1 MKNAP
6 NVKALPKDKFTEAV
20 IFAGADAYAHAKGW
34 EEGMGQQIAGDS
46 TPPVYLGPKQ
56 LTELANLRIVD
67 TGRRAARVYVA
78 GDIDSMLINAIA
90 EKLAVAGVQD
100 AKLYKGIPDQQ
111 PEDWREYLARLREQV
126 EHGESL
132 VDEMTRARGRRTP
145 ADELAPRVE
154 SQAGGLYWVTPKID
168 KQSGEVI
175 RPGQW
180 LCGAVDVLGT
190 GEGDGSDF
198 IILRWQPTGNRPE
211 RTEAILAGDIGNR
224 EGWSR
229 LSNRGLRITAKPH
242 LRAILADYLTDTY
255 NGELWHV
262 ATLSGWQHG
271 VYIMPDGEIIG
282 DPEKRVLFHGKSAT
296 ASGYTIAGTAQS
308 WRENVAGL
316 VVGNPSMMLGVAAA
330 LAAPLIGLV
339 GADGFGVHFFQQSSA
354 GKTTTANIASSLY
367 GNPDLLRLTW
377 YGTAL
382 GIANEAQAHNDGLM
396 PLDEV
401 GQGADARAVATSSY
415 ALFNGSG
422 KLQGAKD
429 GGNRELK
436 RWRTV
441 AISTGEMDIETYLVS
456 HGIKPKA
463 GQLVR
468 LLNVP
473 LEKSTNFHGLPSGKA
488 HADALRDAWTA
499 HHGTAGREWVRW
511 LADHQQEAQEAAGAA
526 RERWRGLI
534 PESYGEQV
542 HRVGEKFA
550 VMEAALLLAGHITGW
565 DAQACR
571 DAIQHS
577 FNAWVREF
585 GTGNKEHQQIIE
597 QAEAFLNAYGMSR
610 FAPLNYDPRDLPI
623 PELMGY
629 RDSGERPGTPALFY
643 VLPAPFKK
651 HVAGTH
657 NKDATAQVLHDA
669 GMLKKPASGKNWQI
683 RTPRLKHLNNARPW
697 TYVLLFAQEPEESET
712 E

>member
-6 NVKALPKDKFTEAV
+6 NVKQLPKDKFTEAI
-20 IFAGADAYAHAKGW
+20 IFAGADAWAHAQHW
-34 EEGMGQQIAGDS
+34 IESEGPKAGDN

-56 LTELANLRIVD
+56 LAELGNLRIID
-67 TGRRAARVYVA
+67 KGRRSARVYLA
-78 GDIDSMLINAIA
+78 GDIESIAVNVIA
-90 EKLAVAGVQD
+90 EKLAVAGVID
-100 AKLYKGIPDQQ
+100 AKIYKAITD
-111 PEDWREYLARLREQV
+111 PEPENWRDYLSRLREQAECGV
-126 EHGESL
+126 SL
-132 VDEMTRARGRRTP
+132 VDDYRKASGSGVP

-154 SQAGGLYWVTPKID
+154 SRSGGLYWVTPKLD
-168 KQSGEVI
+168 RKSGEI
-175 RPGQW
+175 TRPGQW
-180 LCGAVDVLGT
+180 LSGAVDVLGA
-190 GEGDGSDF
+190 GEGDGIDF
-198 IILRWQPTGNRPE
+198 VILRWQPTGNRPE
-211 RTEAILAGDIGNR
+211 RTEAIPSGDIGNR

-229 LSNRGLRITAKPH
+229 MASRGLRVTAKPQ
-242 LRAILADYLTDTY
+242 LRAILADHLTDCD
-255 NGELWHV
+255 NGKLWSV

-282 DPEKRVLFHGKSAT
+282 DADKRVVFHGRSAT
-296 ASGYTIAGTAQS
+296 ASGYTVAGTSQS
-308 WRENVAGL
+308 WRENVAAL
-316 VVGNPSMMLGVAAA
+316 VTGNPSMMLGVAAA
-330 LAAPLIGLV
+330 LAAPLVGLV

-367 GNPDLLRLTW
+367 GNPDMLRLTW

-382 GIANEAQAHNDGLM
+382 GIANEAQAHHDGLLA
-396 PLDEV
+396 LDEV
-401 GQGADARAVATSSY
+401 GQGADPKSVATSAY
-415 ALFNGSG
+415 TLFNGSG
-422 KLQGAKD
+422 KLQGARE

-441 AISTGEMDIETYLVS
+441 AVSTGEMDIETYLLS

-473 LEKSTNFHGLPSGKA
+473 LEKSTNFHGLPTGKV
-488 HADALRDAWTA
+488 HADALRDAWGA
-499 HHGTAGREWVRW
+499 HHGAAGREWVRW
-511 LADHQQEAQEAAGAA
+511 LAAHQKEAQKTADAA

-550 VMEAALLLAGHITGW
+550 VMEAALILAAHITGW
-565 DAQACR
+565 DAQECR
-571 DAIQHS
+571 DAIQHN
-577 FNAWVREF
+577 FNAWVKEF

-610 FAPLNYDPRDLPI
+610 FAPLNYDPHDLPI

-629 RDSGERPGTPALFY
+629 RDNGERFDDPMLFY
-643 VLPAPFKK
+643 VLPTPFRK

-657 NKDATAQVLHDA
+657 NKDATAQVLHEA

-697 TYVLLFAQEPEESET
+697 TYVLLFAPEPEGNEIE
-712 E
+712 

>member
-34 EEGMGQQIAGDS
+34 EEGMGQKIAGDN
-46 TPPVYLGPKQ
+46 TPPVYLGGKQ
-56 LTELANLRIVD
+56 LAELANLRIVD
-67 TGRRAARVYVA
+67 KGRRCARVYLA
-78 GDIDSMLINAIA
+78 GEIEPVLINAIA
-90 EKLAVAGVQD
+90 EKLALAGVQD
-100 AKLYKGIPDQQ
+100 AKLYKGIPDTQ
-111 PEDWREYLARLREQV
+111 PEDWREYLARLREQAERGETLV
-126 EHGESL
+126 EE
-132 VDEMTRARGRRTP
+132 VRRAEGKRLP

-154 SQAGGLYWVTPKID
+154 ARPGGLYWVTPKID

-180 LCGAVDVLGT
+180 LCGPVDVLGA
-190 GEGDGSDF
+190 GEGDGTDF
-198 IILRWQPTGNRPE
+198 VILRWQPTGNRPE
-211 RTEAILAGDIGNR
+211 RTEAIPAGDIGNR
-224 EGWSR
+224 EGWAR
-229 LSNRGLRITAKPH
+229 LSNRGLRVTAKTQ
-242 LRAILADYLTDTY
+242 LRAILADHLTDCD
-255 NGELWHV
+255 NGKLWNV

-282 DPEKRVLFHGKSAT
+282 EGEKRVVFHGRSAT
-296 ASGYTIAGTAQS
+296 ASGYTQAGTAQS
-308 WRENVAGL
+308 WRDNVAAL
-316 VVGNPSMMLGVAAA
+316 VAGNPSMMLGVAAA
-330 LAAPLIGLV
+330 LAAPLVGLV

-367 GNPDLLRLTW
+367 GNPDMLRLTW

-382 GIANEAQAHNDGLM
+382 GIANEAQAHHDGLLA
-396 PLDEV
+396 LDEV
-401 GQGADARAVATSSY
+401 GQGADPKSVATSAY
-415 ALFNGSG
+415 TLFNGSG
-422 KLQGAKD
+422 KLQGAKE

-441 AISTGEMDIETYLVS
+441 AISTGEMDIETYLLS
-456 HGIKPKA
+456 HGIRPKA

-473 LEKSTNFHGLPSGKA
+473 LEKATVLHGLPSGKA

-499 HHGTAGREWVRW
+499 HHGAAGREWVRW

-542 HRVGEKFA
+542 HRVGERFA

-565 DAQACR
+565 DAQASR

-577 FNAWVREF
+577 FNAWVKEF

-610 FAPLNYDPRDLPI
+610 FAPVGYDPRDLPI
-623 PELMGY
+623 SELMGY
-629 RDSGERPGTPALFY
+629 RDNGESFGDPMLFY

-657 NKDATAQVLHDA
+657 NKDAAAKTLHEA

-697 TYVLLFAQEPEESET
+697 TYVLLFAPESEESEN

>member
-1 MKNAP
+1 MKSAP
-6 NVKALPKDKFTEAV
+6 NVKQLPKDKFTEAV
-20 IFAGADAYAHAKGW
+20 IFAGADAYSHAKGW
-34 EEGMGQQIAGDS
+34 EEGMGKQIAGDS
-46 TPPVYLGPKQ
+46 VPPVCIGPKQ
-56 LTELANLRIVD
+56 LAELGNLRIID
-67 TGRRAARVYVA
+67 KGRRSARVYLA
-78 GDIDSMLINAIA
+78 GDIEPIQINAIA
-90 EKLAVAGVQD
+90 EKLALAGVQD

-111 PEDWREYLARLREQV
+111 PEGWSEYLARVREQA
-126 EHGESL
+126 ERGESL
-132 VDEMTRARGRRTP
+132 VDEVNRAQGKRAP
-145 ADELAPRVE
+145 VDELAPRVE
-154 SQAGGLYWVTPKID
+154 ARAGGLYWVTPKID

-198 IILRWQPTGNRPE
+198 VILRWQPTGNRPE
-211 RTEAILAGDIGNR
+211 RTEAIPAGDIGNR
-224 EGWSR
+224 EGWAR
-229 LSNRGLRITAKPH
+229 LSNRGLRVTAKPH
-242 LRAILADYLTDTY
+242 LRAILADHLTDSGS
-255 NGELWHV
+255 NELWRV

-282 DPEKRVLFHGKSAT
+282 DGEQRVVFHGRSAT
-296 ASGYTIAGTAQS
+296 ASGYTIAGTVQS
-308 WRENVAGL
+308 WREHVASL

-330 LAAPLIGLV
+330 LVAPMIGLV

-354 GKTTTANIASSLY
+354 GKTTTANIASGLY
-367 GNPDLLRLTW
+367 GNPDMLRLTW

-382 GIANEAQAHNDGLM
+382 GIANEAQSHHDGLLA
-396 PLDEV
+396 LDEV
-401 GQGADARAVATSSY
+401 GQGAEPKSVATSAY
-415 ALFNGSG
+415 TLFNGSG
-422 KLQGAKD
+422 KLQGARD
-429 GGNRELK
+429 GGNRDLK

-441 AISTGEMDIETYLVS
+441 AISTGEMDIETYLLS
-456 HGIKPKA
+456 HGMKPKA

-473 LEKSTNFHGLPSGKA
+473 LEKSTVFHGLPSGKA

-499 HHGTAGREWVRW
+499 HHGAAGREWVRW
-511 LADHQQEAQEAAGAA
+511 LADHQQEAQEAAGVA

-550 VMEAALLLAGHITGW
+550 LMEAALVLSGHITGW
-565 DAQACR
+565 DVQTSR
-571 DAIQHS
+571 DAIQHT
-577 FNAWVREF
+577 FNAWVKEF

-597 QAEAFLNAYGMSR
+597 QAEEFLNAYGMSR
-610 FAPLNYDPRDLPI
+610 FAPLDYDPRDLPI

-629 RDSGERPGTPALFY
+629 RDNGERFDDPMLFY

-651 HVAGTH
+651 HVAGSH
-657 NKDATAQVLHDA
+657 NKDAAARVLHEG
-669 GMLKKPASGKNWQI
+669 GMLKRPASGKNWQI

-697 TYVLLFAQEPEESET
+697 AYVLLFAPETDESET